1 MFIVLELARIP
12 LATRER
18 NAVYQV
24 PRNPFD
30 SQSFI
35 PCYNVP
41 IQPEARLEKR
51 KEIENT
57 TAVVR

>member
-1 MFIVLELARIP
+1 MFIVLELAQIP
-12 LATRER
+12 VAAKSL
-18 NAVYQV
+18 NAMYQV
-24 PRNPFD
+24 PRNPCD

-41 IQPEARLEKR
+41 IQTEARLEKR